1 MTKYPTNIQESIET
15 ALLDQDEDVY
25 HVVVAVGERGHLAPL
40 LAIGCSVAKT
50 RGGQVTVLS
59 VTPDGERP
67 GWLDV
72 PDSHDGVP
80 IDIQVKAGER
90 PHRVILASIVLVP
103 PDLLIV
109 GWEGTSGRGRYILG
123 STLDPMLKRTPCTM
137 LIVRVKSKPD
147 IPSEGE
153 PGPLQ
158 ELEELCNRWQEIVV
172 PAAGGPNAVLAIQQA
187 LDLGPDKEVTA
198 LYIARESLGDEAMA
212 LGHDRLARILE
223 PWSDDERVKP
233 KVIRAEDIIEGILD
247 EAVHYDL
254 LFLGATE
261 DSMVERA
268 LFGNIPQRIASESA
282 VPVIIVR
289 RGRGRVNSLL
299 RQLRWWIFEALPKL
313 EISERAEIYLSI
325 WRGARPRV
333 DFFVMIGLAAVIS
346 ALGLLQDSPAV
357 IIGAMLVAPLMSA
370 VIGVGLG
377 VVQGDTRL
385 LRVSLRAIARGAVI
399 GIVMG
404 TISGLLI
411 GRDTPTAEILSRT
424 RPTLLDL
431 FVALMSGG
439 AGAYALSRKGV
450 SASLPGVAIAAA
462 LVPPLTAVGLSL
474 SMGEIRLAGGAL
486 LLFLA
491 NLIAINAAGGLVF
504 LWLGFG
510 PGSSEHAQRS
520 VLRRGLIGITV
531 LLAIIS
537 VVLAVLTTNSL
548 RVTGQ
553 ERAIQRALVE
563 STADLPTTEVVQ
575 WEWVDRASPVIYL
588 EVILQ
593 STQEMSREEALEL
606 QRDIAA
612 ELERPVALRLSVI
625 PTQRLPALMPPEPTP
640 TVEPQPGPQ
649 S

>member
-1 MTKYPTNIQESIET
+1 
-15 ALLDQDEDVY
+15 
-25 HVVVAVGERGHLAPL
+25 
-40 LAIGCSVAKT
+40 
-50 RGGQVTVLS
+50 
-59 VTPDGERP
+59 
-67 GWLDV
+67 
-72 PDSHDGVP
+72 
-80 IDIQVKAGER
+80 
-90 PHRVILASIVLVP
+90 
-103 PDLLIV
+103 
-109 GWEGTSGRGRYILG
+109 
-123 STLDPMLKRTPCTM
+123 
-137 LIVRVKSKPD
+137 
-147 IPSEGE
+147 
-153 PGPLQ
+153 
-158 ELEELCNRWQEIVV
+158 
-172 PAAGGPNAVLAIQQA
+172 
-187 LDLGPDKEVTA
+187 
-198 LYIARESLGDEAMA
+198 
-212 LGHDRLARILE
+212 
-223 PWSDDERVKP
+223 
-233 KVIRAEDIIEGILD
+233 
-247 EAVHYDL
+247 
-254 LFLGATE
+254 
-261 DSMVERA
+261 
-268 LFGNIPQRIASESA
+268 
-282 VPVIIVR
+282 
-289 RGRGRVNSLL
+289 
-299 RQLRWWIFEALPKL
+299 
-313 EISERAEIYLSI
+313 
-325 WRGARPRV
+325 
-333 DFFVMIGLAAVIS
+333 
-346 ALGLLQDSPAV
+346 
-357 IIGAMLVAPLMSA
+357 MSA